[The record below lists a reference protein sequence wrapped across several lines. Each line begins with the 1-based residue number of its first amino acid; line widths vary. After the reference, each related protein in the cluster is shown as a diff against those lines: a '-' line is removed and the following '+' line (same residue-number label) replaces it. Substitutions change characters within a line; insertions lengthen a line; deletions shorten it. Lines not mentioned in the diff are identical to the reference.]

1 MEERDDTSTQTSPP
15 TQVVSVT
22 LMKRRLFPL
31 FSQFLHVTTTLPLEP
46 PMVRLGTGGRI
57 SGVGGLDSAGLD
69 DNERLGGGVVVV
81 GNARPSFGGDS
92 DLERC
97 RTTAAAAAGDG
108 DTDIDRRG
116 GDGGATVVAAAA
128 GDFERDLERDFAASG
143 LEDLTEAAEEAE
155 LRRFRRRR
163 RAAAALADFTLEA
176 ADFSLSLSEDDDDD
190 EDDDE
195 DDEDEDDDDDLEL
208 SSTPSPSLSDELLSS
223 SELVEL
229 FSSSELSTAELS
241 SSEFFFPPSL
251 SLSSL

>member
-1 MEERDDTSTQTSPP
+1 
-15 TQVVSVT
+15 
-22 LMKRRLFPL
+22 
-31 FSQFLHVTTTLPLEP
+31 
-46 PMVRLGTGGRI
+46 MVRLGTGGRI
-57 SGVGGLDSAGLD
+57 SGVGGFDCAGLD
-69 DNERLGGGVVVV
+69 DNDRLGGGVVV

-92 DLERC
+92 DRERC
-97 RTTAAAAAGDG
+97 RKSAAAGGDG

-116 GDGGATVVAAAA
+116 DGGATVVAAA

-155 LRRFRRRR
+155 LRRFPRRRR

-176 ADFSLSLSEDDDDD
+176 ADFSLSLSEDDE

-208 SSTPSPSLSDELLSS
+208 SSSPSPSLSDDELLSS
-223 SELVEL
+223 SELAEL
-229 FSSSELSTAELS
+229 FSSSELSTAELL

>member
-1 MEERDDTSTQTSPP
+1 
-15 TQVVSVT
+15 
-22 LMKRRLFPL
+22 
-31 FSQFLHVTTTLPLEP
+31 
-46 PMVRLGTGGRI
+46 LGTGGRI

-69 DNERLGGGVVVV
+69 DNDRLGGGVVVV

-92 DLERC
+92 DRERC
-97 RTTAAAAAGDG
+97 RTTAAAGGDG

-116 GDGGATVVAAAA
+116 DGGATVVAAA

-155 LRRFRRRR
+155 LRRFPRRRR

-176 ADFSLSLSEDDDDD
+176 ADFSLSLSDDDDD
-190 EDDDE
+190 EDDDDE
-195 DDEDEDDDDDLEL
+195 DDEDEDEDDLEL
-208 SSTPSPSLSDELLSS
+208 SSSPSPSLSDELLS

-241 SSEFFFPPSL
+241 SSEFFFPPPL